1 MGLPSSLV
9 RHVALNAIPIDET
22 VFNYERGR
30 EAVGDAPRSRIYEVR
45 RNAANIAKLPGFCVR
60 KANEAALALRVV
72 LPLERVPCLPQ

>member
-22 VFNYERGR
+22 VFNYEGR

-45 RNAANIAKLPGFCVR
+45 RNAANIAKLPG
-60 KANEAALALRVV
+60 LLRTKG
-72 LPLERVPCLPQ
+72 